1 MLPAVRHL
9 TVTLSS
15 RELRRFRLVLLLISN
30 ECSSLVAATP
40 YRDESMLMRERFY
53 HLLYLF
59 PSIVVSFLPLF
70 LFLSLSVTLI
80 ARRASLTFLLST
92 IETVGARQ
100 LVRSLARSAVH
111 SPTPLSF
118 VSLSLLTRHPP
129 IAKSN
134 IRRCTA
140 ASTDDLVFP
149 LHKTHEAVP
158 HIPNECTD
166 GGYRSGS
173 ENHKCSL
180 GSACMRLLSS
190 YKMYTI
196 HSHTRTHTCPR
207 ARTQARTCTHTYIHT
222 YTYGHT
228 SKLCHSV
235 RITYTLVQK
244 RIIE

>member
-1 MLPAVRHL
+1 MFI
-9 TVTLSS
+9 S
-15 RELRRFRLVLLLISN
+15 RRGY
-30 ECSSLVAATP
+30 P
-40 YRDESMLMRERFY
+40 YRDESMLTRERFY

-70 LFLSLSVTLI
+70 LFLSLSVALI

-111 SPTPLSF
+111 SPTPLPF

-129 IAKSN
+129 DRKIKHSPMHRGVD
-134 IRRCTA
+134 RRSCIS
-140 ASTDDLVFP
+140 STQ
-149 LHKTHEAVP
+149 THEAVP

-207 ARTQARTCTHTYIHT
+207 ARTQARTHMHTHARTHVRTHARAHTHTRGINPT
-222 YTYGHT
+222 EQPLRGIPWIM
-228 SKLCHSV
+228 L
-235 RITYTLVQK
+235 IP
-244 RIIE
+244 

>member
-40 YRDESMLMRERFY
+40 YRDESMLTRERFY

-70 LFLSLSVTLI
+70 LFLSLSVALI

-111 SPTPLSF
+111 SPTPLPF
-118 VSLSLLTRHPP
+118 VSLSLLTRHPRSQNQTFADAPRRRPTILYFLYTNARSRTAHPERMHGRRIP
-129 IAKSN
+129 I
-134 IRRCTA
+134 R
-140 ASTDDLVFP
+140 
-149 LHKTHEAVP
+149 
-158 HIPNECTD
+158 
-166 GGYRSGS
+166 
-173 ENHKCSL
+173 
-180 GSACMRLLSS
+180 
-190 YKMYTI
+190 
-196 HSHTRTHTCPR
+196 
-207 ARTQARTCTHTYIHT
+207 Q
-222 YTYGHT
+222 
-228 SKLCHSV
+228 
-235 RITYTLVQK
+235 
-244 RIIE
+244 

>member
-40 YRDESMLMRERFY
+40 TATNLCLCASASITFCIFSRRLSFLF
-53 HLLYLF
+53 YLF
-59 PSIVVSFLPLF
+59 F

-80 ARRASLTFLLST
+80 ARRASLTLLLST

-118 VSLSLLTRHPP
+118 VSLIVAHETSPP

-149 LHKTHEAVP
+149 LHKRTKP
-158 HIPNECTD
+158 
-166 GGYRSGS
+166 YRTS
-173 ENHKCSL
+173 
-180 GSACMRLLSS
+180 
-190 YKMYTI
+190 
-196 HSHTRTHTCPR
+196 RTN
-207 ARTQARTCTHTYIHT
+207 ARTADTDPA
-222 YTYGHT
+222 
-228 SKLCHSV
+228 V
-235 RITYTLVQK
+235 RITSAHSEALVCDY
-244 RIIE
+244 